1 MENFKFRLQNVLDF
15 KLKNEDQCKIKYS
28 KAQNEKKVVEEE
40 LKTLKSN
47 YEKYALEID
56 VEDTIERRIT
66 SNYLTFISNM
76 IDKTNL
82 ELNEKKLL
90 ENEARL
96 DLLNKQIERKSLEKL
111 KEDKYSSYKKIV
123 AQKEQSINDEFG
135 IYSYFRNTAQEI

>member
-76 IDKTNL
+76 IDKTKL

-111 KEDKYSSYKKIV
+111 KDCLLYTSPSPR
-123 AQKEQSINDEFG
+123 D
-135 IYSYFRNTAQEI
+135 

>member
-96 DLLNKQIERKSLEKL
+96 D
-111 KEDKYSSYKKIV
+111 
-123 AQKEQSINDEFG
+123 
-135 IYSYFRNTAQEI
+135 

>member
-76 IDKTNL
+76 IDKTKL

>member
-96 DLLNKQIERKSLEKL
+96 DLLNKQIERKTLEKL

-135 IYSYFRNTAQEI
+135 IYSYFRNAAQEI

>member
-1 MENFKFRLQNVLDF
+1 MENFKFRLQNVLDI

-28 KAQNEKKVVEEE
+28 KAQSEKRVVEEE

-47 YEKYALEID
+47 YEKYAAEID
-56 VEDTIERRIT
+56 VEDTVERKIT
-66 SNYLTFISNM
+66 SNYLTFISTM

-111 KEDKYSSYKKIV
+111 KENKYSSYKKM
-123 AQKEQSINDEFG
+123 ADQKEQAVNDEFG
-135 IYSYFRNTAQEI
+135 MYSYFRNAAQNI